1 MELTIDPRRQAIIQ
15 QARQWIRE
23 NPVFMD
29 TETTGLDKNAEI
41 VEIAVIDCDGS
52 ILFESFVRPS
62 RPIPPDLTAIH
73 GIDNQMVKKAPTF
86 PVVWASLR
94 TYLLDRKIA
103 LYNAEFDLRMMR
115 QSYEIYKLAWKE
127 RLTTLDIMQLYAAYR
142 GEWDATRRAYR
153 YFKLEEA
160 GKSLRIPLPNSHRA
174 ADDARL
180 TRALLYAIAGM
191 DYSFGKPE

>member
-1 MELTIDPRRQAIIQ
+1 
-15 QARQWIRE
+15 
-23 NPVFMD
+23 
-29 TETTGLDKNAEI
+29 
-41 VEIAVIDCDGS
+41 
-52 ILFESFVRPS
+52 
-62 RPIPPDLTAIH
+62 
-73 GIDNQMVKKAPTF
+73 MVKKAPTF
-86 PVVWASLR
+86 PVIWASLR
-94 TYLLDRKIA
+94 TLLLDRKIA

-115 QSYEIYKLAWKE
+115 QSYEVYKLAWKE
-127 RLTTLDIMQLYAAYR
+127 RLTTIDIMQLYAAYR

-160 GKSLRIPLPNSHRA
+160 GKSLRVPLPNSHRA

>member
-115 QSYEIYKLAWKE
+115 QSYEVYKLAWKE
-127 RLTTLDIMQLYAAYR
+127 RLSALDIMQLYAAYR

-180 TRALLYAIAGM
+180 TRALLYAIGGM